1 MKRTRIAS
9 IDAGANKV
17 VTVMADM
24 NGNGDLRILGVGEAA
39 SQGMEKDMITVFP
52 DMTIKDVATLMI
64 ERGVY
69 YCPVTEGEK
78 LVGVITKK
86 DIVRAIA
93 NSED

>member
-39 SQGMEKDMITVFP
+39 SQGMERDMLTGPRQAAAAISQSVR
-52 DMTIKDVATLMI
+52 KA
-64 ERGVY
+64 
-69 YCPVTEGEK
+69 EK
-78 LVGVITKK
+78 LFKL
-86 DIVRAIA
+86 
-93 NSED
+93 